1 MLLKRDGEPMLDAG
15 LCGQLAC
22 IWEATARKA
31 GNVHR
36 GRDFDDATYPDFLLS
51 AAAIAPVLTTA
62 CQQSVG
68 DTVLQGVCAT
78 RAVVRTNTNLGI
90 LLLLAPLA
98 AVPAGQPLR
107 SGVGRILAALT
118 VADAERVYEAIRLAA
133 PGGLGRVDEQD
144 VSATPTQTLREV
156 MALAAGRDLIA
167 RQYANGF
174 VEVFEDGEPAL
185 LEGLRQTHS
194 LEGAILFAQL
204 TLLAKH
210 PDSLIVRK
218 RGIAVAQE
226 ASRRAADVLATG
238 WSAFTAF
245 DGWLRAEGRQR
256 NPGTTADLL
265 TACLFILLRESTI
278 RLPLEYPWPAGFLS

>member
-1 MLLKRDGEPMLDAG
+1 MLDAG

-36 GRDFDDATYPDFLLS
+36 GRDFADMAYPDFLVS
-51 AAAIAPVLTTA
+51 AAAIAPVLTKA
-62 CQQSVG
+62 GQQTVG
-68 DTVLQGVCAT
+68 ATILEGVRAT
-78 RAVVRTNTNLGI
+78 RAVVQTNTNLGI

-98 AVPAGQPLR
+98 AVPTGQPLR

-118 VADAERVYEAIRLAA
+118 VADAERAYEAIRLAS

-144 VSATPTQTLREV
+144 VYAPPTQTLREA
-156 MALAAGRDLIA
+156 MALAAQRDLIA

-174 VEVFEDGEPAL
+174 IEVFDDCVPAL

-210 PDSLIVRK
+210 PDTLIARK
-218 RGIAVAQE
+218 HGVAEAQE
-226 ASRRAADVLATG
+226 ASRRAAAVLAAG
-238 WSAFTAF
+238 WSAFADF
-245 DGWLRAEGRQR
+245 DAWLRAEGRQR
-256 NPGTTADLL
+256 NPGTTADLV